1 MVEMIKY
8 LHVNVKTPDQN
19 IFRGGNT
26 TSDSLFL
33 SMMAGE
39 EMAEFMAAS
48 TYERATSYLNKSR
61 SR

>member
-26 TSDSLFL
+26 TSDSFL

-48 TYERATSYLNKSR
+48 TYERATLYLNKSR